1 MEKQWNSREEY
12 LAARRAYQEKLARIG
27 EERKAYLAQQPKLSP
42 EEAYQE
48 FKKTYGHEEEE
59 EIEANNLSDNLSIHR
74 HLMELMNEE
83 EDEPKVK
90 KESVCGSTAIS
101 PANQQP
107 ADTEKISALEQSSVS
122 KGTELSLAEDAANFT
137 ILRLEKQ
144 KEVSRNVSMI

>member
-1 MEKQWNSREEY
+1 MEKQWNSLEEY
-12 LAARRAYQEKLARIG
+12 LAARRAYQEELARIG

-42 EEAYQE
+42 EEAYQK

-90 KESVCGSTAIS
+90 KESVW
-101 PANQQP
+101 
-107 ADTEKISALEQSSVS
+107 EKLRS
-122 KGTELSLAEDAANFT
+122 KM
-137 ILRLEKQ
+137 
-144 KEVSRNVSMI
+144 EVFYDLPTGKMSQD